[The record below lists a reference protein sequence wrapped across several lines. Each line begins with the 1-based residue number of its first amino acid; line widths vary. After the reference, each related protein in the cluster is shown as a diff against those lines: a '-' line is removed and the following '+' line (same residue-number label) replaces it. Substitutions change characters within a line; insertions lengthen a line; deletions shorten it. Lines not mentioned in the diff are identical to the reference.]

1 MKKYITLAALCG
13 LSLLSY
19 ADAQYVKTTD
29 GAYLQYGN
37 GDDRLGGSKIGFVDN
52 GITLRVL
59 DSDNNLYKVALSENR
74 WAFLPKEYTTTTTET
89 TPTVN
94 TGSWSVADQGA
105 LDRITVSLPRR
116 LAYRSYTMLEPSTIV
131 VEIYGATDNSNWIS
145 QRTASLGMIDYVTF
159 NQVESDVYQL
169 IIRLKDKYQWGYK
182 ISYTG
187 NNLVIDVRHTP
198 KKLAL
203 KHLTIGLD
211 AGHGGE
217 YPGARSEKIGL
228 LEKDVNLDIILR
240 LQKLLEKEGAKVVLT
255 RSGDTGPSMA
265 ERKKIWRDANVDIA
279 VSVHNNSAGSAAA
292 KGTSTYYKH
301 LFCRPLAET
310 VLNRMLETGLPL
322 FGLVGNFNFSL
333 NGPTEFPNVLVE
345 GMFMS
350 NPNEEALLAD
360 PKFRQKVAEKI
371 FAGLK
376 DYLKQVERSKK

>member
-1 MKKYITLAALCG
+1 MKKFITIAAISCI
-13 LSLLSY
+13 SLISY
-19 ADAQYVKTTD
+19 ADAQYIKTTD

-52 GITLRVL
+52 GITLQVL
-59 DSDNNLYKVALSENR
+59 DTVNDLYKVALSDSR
-74 WAFLPKEYTTTTTET
+74 WAYIPKEYTTATTEAPT
-89 TPTVN
+89 TVN
-94 TGSWSVADQGA
+94 TGSWSVADQGSA
-105 LDRITVSLPRR
+105 DRITVSLPRR

-131 VEIYGATDNSNWIS
+131 VEIYGATDNSNWIT
-145 QRTASLGMIDYVTF
+145 QRTATLGMIDYVTY

-182 ISYTG
+182 VGYTG

-198 KKLAL
+198 KKLRL
-203 KHLTIGLD
+203 KYLTIGLD
-211 AGHGGE
+211 AGHGGK
-217 YPGARSEKIGL
+217 YPGARSVNMGL

-240 LQKLLEKEGAKVVLT
+240 LQNLLEKEGAKVVLT

-265 ERKKIWRDANVDIA
+265 QRKQIWRDANVDIA
-279 VSVHNNSAGSAAA
+279 VSVHNNSGGSATA

-301 LFCRPLAET
+301 LFCRPLAEA

-350 NPNEEALLAD
+350 NPEEEALLAD

-371 FAGLK
+371 FDGLK
-376 DYLKQVERSKK
+376 DYLKQIERSRK

>member
-1 MKKYITLAALCG
+1 MKKIITLATLGCIS
-13 LSLLSY
+13 LSSL
-19 ADAQYVKTTD
+19 AEAQYVKTTD
-29 GAYLQYGN
+29 NAYLQYGN
-37 GDDRLGGSKIGFVDN
+37 GGDRLGGSKIGFVDN
-52 GITLRVL
+52 GITLRVIET
-59 DSDNNLYKVALSENR
+59 NNDLYKVALSDSR
-74 WAFLPKEYTTTTTET
+74 WAYIPKEYTVPTTDTTT
-89 TPTVN
+89 TVN
-94 TGSWSVADQGA
+94 TGSWSIADQGSK
-105 LDRITVSLPRR
+105 DRITVSLPRR
-116 LAYRSYTMLEPSTIV
+116 LAYRSYTLLEPSTIV
-131 VEIYGATDNSNWIS
+131 VELYGATDNSNWIS
-145 QRTASLGMIDYVTF
+145 QRTPSLGMVDYVTF
-159 NQVESDVYQL
+159 NQVESDVYQ
-169 IIRLKDKYQWGYK
+169 IVIRLKSKYQWGYK
-182 ISYTG
+182 IGYNG
-187 NNLVIDVRHTP
+187 NSFTIDVRHTP
-198 KKLAL
+198 EKLDL

-217 YPGARSEKIGL
+217 YPGARSVNMGL

-279 VSVHNNSAGSAAA
+279 VSVHNNSGGSPTA

-333 NGPTEFPNVLVE
+333 NGPPEFPNVLVE

-350 NPNEEALLAD
+350 NPDEEKLLAD

-376 DYLKQVERSKK
+376 DYLKQVKSAK